1 MTTWTLD
8 RGIRFLPW
16 AVLVATFDRAVVIP
30 MLLGMSRDF
39 GVSISTMTLS
49 VSAYYLAY
57 GLAQPAW
64 GLVSDRLGRIPTLR
78 LALVLAAVTDL
89 ISVVPMPIGPF
100 IVSRAV
106 AGAMMAGVFPTAV
119 IFIGDAITDRSRR
132 QPAIVG
138 LQAGVALGLTMGT
151 ILGGIGIA
159 TIGWQAFFVITAVV
173 SVAMA
178 WYVRGLPDPSS
189 PGPRLPAL
197 TSFRLVLSQR
207 WPWTL
212 YTLVFVE
219 AALLLGAFALVPTAL
234 EATGSSAYVAGL
246 MAGGYGAA
254 VLAGSLVVGRLS
266 LRVPPHLLLLIG
278 GVAAAVAF
286 AILGVE
292 VTPVLVF
299 VSVALQ
305 GVAWVF
311 MHTTLQT
318 WATMLSD
325 TARATAVSLFAGFM
339 FLGNGFGS
347 YAAGVALESRGASQ
361 LFWATSIGL
370 AAFTAVAVVS
380 RRTYSEHLG

>member
-89 ISVVPMPIGPF
+89 ISVVPMPIGPL

>member
-8 RGIRFLPW
+8 RAIRFLPY
-16 AVLVATFDRAVVIP
+16 AVFVATFDRAVVIP

-39 GVSISTMTLS
+39 EVSISTMTLS

-64 GLVSDRLGRIPTLR
+64 GLVSDKLGRISTLR

-89 ISVVPMPIGPF
+89 ISVIPMPIEPF
-100 IVSRAV
+100 VVSRAL

-119 IFIGDAITDRSRR
+119 IFIGDAIDDSARR

-138 LQAGVALGLTMGT
+138 LQTGVALGLTLGT

-159 TIGWQAFFVITAVV
+159 TVGWQAFFVITALV
-173 SVAMA
+173 SLGMA
-178 WYVRGLPDPSS
+178 WYVRGLPDPRSA
-189 PGPRLPAL
+189 GPRLPAL
-197 TSFRLVLSQR
+197 ESFRLVLSQR

-212 YTLVFVE
+212 YALVFAE
-219 AALLLGAFALVPTAL
+219 AGLLLGVFALVPTAL
-234 EATGSSAYVAGL
+234 EATGSSASVAGL

-254 VLAGSLVVGRLS
+254 VLAGSLVVRRMS
-266 LRVPPHLLLLIG
+266 LRVVPHQLMLIG
-278 GVAAAVAF
+278 GVAAVVAF
-286 AILGVE
+286 AILGVA

-305 GVAWVF
+305 GIAWVF

-339 FLGNGFGS
+339 FLGNGVGS
-347 YAAGVALESRGASQ
+347 YAAGVALESRGANE

-370 AAFTAVAVVS
+370 SVFTAVAVVS
-380 RRTYSEHLG
+380 RRAYAEHLG